1 MVGNGVECVIIN
13 NMSKTIINVS
23 NDFFDVG
30 GTEGDVM
37 YSFRSNR
44 GISRGIRGDKSLY
57 GKTVNLSEMYGC
69 MLDDVREFLFG
80 GEFVSALNK
89 NTYKIGGI
97 THCVNTYTVKRYGIS
112 MELVYNKI
120 HGNMTSTRMTVDIL
134 FNELKVKYGIMGID
148 WMYLYNNMR
157 IYTNDVDIL
166 EYIANKI
173 LCNDFYSYFSREYN
187 MRMVG
192 VVKKVTPRT
201 KSNVTYIKVEWN
213 NGGGNRHIC
222 LSHFIKSYEQW
233 WGNMTLQKRKKRC
246 DIRDYNLLLNGR
258 NVTEVFHEY
267 CPIFK
272 NLRLN
277 YTGIDFDNGKNNI
290 KKCSEIAGCS
300 DKGETWSF
308 ASIDRIDSNKG
319 YIYDNIR
326 IISQYANNLK
336 HLGNI
341 DQLRMLLKYMDEQNS
356 YF

>member
-1 MVGNGVECVIIN
+1 MG
-13 NMSKTIINVS
+13 KAIINVS

-37 YSFRSNR
+37 YSFTGNCSLTKDNV
-44 GISRGIRGDKSLY
+44 LY
-57 GKTVNLSEMYGC
+57 GKTVNLSDMYDI

-80 GEFVSALNK
+80 GEVVNIIDRGKNK
-89 NTYKIGGI
+89 LGI
-97 THCVNTYTVKRYGIS
+97 SQLVNKYTTKKYGIS
-112 MELVYNKI
+112 IERVYNKI
-120 HGNMTSTRMTVDIL
+120 RGNLSGTTMTVDTL
-134 FNELKVKYGIMGID
+134 FNELKVKYGITAID

-173 LCNDFYSYFSREYN
+173 LCNGFYSYFSREYN

-213 NGGGNRHIC
+213 NGGCNRHIC
-222 LSHFIKSYEQW
+222 LSHFIKSYDQW

-258 NVTEVFHEY
+258 SVTDVFPVY
-267 CPIFK
+267 CPVFS
-272 NLRLN
+272 NLRMN
-277 YTGIDFDNGKNNI
+277 YTGIDFDGKNNI
-290 KKCSEIAGCS
+290 RKCSEIAGYS
-300 DKGETWSF
+300 DKGETWSA

-319 YIYDNIR
+319 YSYDNIR
-326 IISQYANNLK
+326 IISHYANSIKNV
-336 HLGNI
+336 GNI
-341 DQLRMLLKYMDEQNS
+341 DQWRRLVRYMDEQNS

>member
-1 MVGNGVECVIIN
+1 MYCGGNNRQTNIEYMG
-13 NMSKTIINVS
+13 KRIINVS
-23 NDFFDVG
+23 NDFFDVDDKD
-30 GTEGDVM
+30 GDVM
-37 YSFRSNR
+37 YTFRSNR
-44 GISRGIRGDKSLY
+44 GIKRGIKRDNSLY
-57 GKTVNLSEMYGC
+57 GKTVNLSEMYEM
-69 MLDDVREFLFG
+69 MLEDVRELLFG
-80 GEFVSALNK
+80 GEFVSVLNK
-89 NTYKIGGI
+89 NGYKVGGI
-97 THCVNTYTVKRYGIS
+97 TTFVNKYMVKRYGIS
-112 MELVYNKI
+112 MECVYNKI
-120 HGNMTSTRMTVDIL
+120 HDNTASTKMTVDVL
-134 FNELKVKYGIMGID
+134 FNGLKVKYGIMGID

-173 LCNDFYSYFSREYN
+173 LCNNFYSYFSREYN
-187 MRMVG
+187 MRMAG
-192 VVKKVTPRT
+192 IVKKVTSRT

-233 WGNMTLQKRKKRC
+233 WGNMTIQKRKKRC

-258 NVTEVFHEY
+258 RVTEVFPEY

-290 KKCSEIAGCS
+290 KKCSEIAGYS

-308 ASIDRIDSNKG
+308 ASIDRIDSSKG
-319 YIYDNIR
+319 YSYDNIR

-341 DQLRMLLKYMDEQNS
+341 DQLRILLRYMDDNHG
-356 YF
+356 

>member
-1 MVGNGVECVIIN
+1 MG
-13 NMSKTIINVS
+13 KAIINVS

-37 YSFRSNR
+37 YSFTGNCSLTKDNV
-44 GISRGIRGDKSLY
+44 LY
-57 GKTVNLSEMYGC
+57 GKTVNLSDMYDI

-80 GEFVSALNK
+80 GEVVNIIDRGKNK
-89 NTYKIGGI
+89 LGI
-97 THCVNTYTVKRYGIS
+97 SQLVNKYTVKRYGIS
-112 MELVYNKI
+112 MDNVYNKI
-120 HGNMTSTRMTVDIL
+120 QGNLAGTTIRTDVI
-134 FNELKVKYGIMGID
+134 FNELKVKYGMDGID

-173 LCNDFYSYFSREYN
+173 LCNGFYSYFSREYN

-213 NGGGNRHIC
+213 NGGCNRHIC
-222 LSHFIKSYEQW
+222 LSHFIKSYDQW

-258 NVTEVFHEY
+258 SVTDVFPVY
-267 CPIFK
+267 CPVFS
-272 NLRLN
+272 NLRMN
-277 YTGIDFDNGKNNI
+277 YTSIDFDGKRNL
-290 KKCSEIAGCS
+290 KKCSEIAGYS
-300 DKGETWSF
+300 DKGETWSA

-319 YIYDNIR
+319 YSYDNIR
-326 IISQYANNLK
+326 IISHYANSIKNV
-336 HLGNI
+336 GNI
-341 DQLRMLLKYMDEQNS
+341 DQMRRLVQYMDEQNS

>member
-1 MVGNGVECVIIN
+1 MG
-13 NMSKTIINVS
+13 KAIINVS

-37 YSFRSNR
+37 YSFTGLCGLTKDNV
-44 GISRGIRGDKSLY
+44 LY
-57 GKTVNLSEMYGC
+57 GKTVNLSEMYDN
-69 MLDDVREFLFG
+69 MLDGVKEFLFG
-80 GEFVSALNK
+80 GEFVGIIDTGKCNISISQLVNK
-89 NTYKIGGI
+89 
-97 THCVNTYTVKRYGIS
+97 YTVKRYGIS
-112 MELVYNKI
+112 MDNVYNKI
-120 HGNMTSTRMTVDIL
+120 HGNSTDTKISSDII

-173 LCNDFYSYFSREYN
+173 LCNGFYSYFSREYN

-222 LSHFIKSYEQW
+222 LSHFIKSYDQW

-258 NVTEVFHEY
+258 SVTDVFPEY

-277 YTGIDFDNGKNNI
+277 YTGIDFDNRKNNI

-319 YIYDNIR
+319 YSYDNIR

-341 DQLRMLLKYMDEQNS
+341 DQLRMLLKYMDDQNS